1 MKPGYIRFERLFLG
15 IAAIATGIGLAAM
28 AAMGPLWLG
37 IIQYRT
43 SPSAIYQFIGQDM
56 VNLFIMAPV
65 CIIGGVLRL
74 LGKGA
79 ASYLLILTP
88 LYLIYTI
95 LSFGMGMEWSH
106 PAYSGNSEQYF
117 FLFLG
122 LLIGGFLLLFDSLGQ
137 FSGTAKGRPIK
148 TSVLLPYSMLFSLFL
163 ILFALMW
170 VGEVFEVMRTGTT
183 RGYEAS
189 PLAFWLVRYF
199 DLGFTAPL
207 GFLSIYLLWS
217 RPATGFPVQLLFYGF
232 FLTMGLAVNAM
243 GLAMYLFKDP
253 NWTIESTVVFG
264 VLLLIISAGF
274 ALILTR
280 GRERASDAAS

>member
-1 MKPGYIRFERLFLG
+1 MKAGYNHFERVFIG
-15 IAAIATGIGLAAM
+15 ITALATGIGLAAM
-28 AAMGPLWLG
+28 ASLGPLWLG
-37 IIQYRT
+37 VIEYKT

-56 VNLFIMAPV
+56 VNLFIMAPI

-74 LGKGA
+74 RGKDRA
-79 ASYLLILTP
+79 KYLLILTP
-88 LYLIYTI
+88 PYLIYTI
-95 LSFGMGMEWSH
+95 LCFGMGMEWSH

-137 FSGTAKGRPIK
+137 FAGAAEGRPIK
-148 TSVLLPYSMLFSLFL
+148 NRVLLPYSILFSLFL
-163 ILFALMW
+163 ILFGLMW
-170 VGEVFEVMRTGTT
+170 VGEVFEVMRTGTS
-183 RGYEAS
+183 RGYEAA

-199 DLGFTAPL
+199 DLGFTIPL

-217 RPATGFPVQLLFYGF
+217 RPVSGFPVQLLFYGF

-253 NWTIESTVVFG
+253 DWSIANTVVFG
-264 VLLLIISAGF
+264 VLLLIILAGF
-274 ALILTR
+274 SLILTQGRQR
-280 GRERASDAAS
+280 GSHAAA

>member
-1 MKPGYIRFERLFLG
+1 MKPGYTQFERVFIG
-15 IAAIATGIGLAAM
+15 ITALATGIGLAAM
-28 AAMGPLWLG
+28 ASLGPLWLG

-56 VNLFIMAPV
+56 VNLFIMAPI
-65 CIIGGVLRL
+65 CIIGGLLRL
-74 LGKGA
+74 LGRQSAK
-79 ASYLLILTP
+79 YLLILTP
-88 LYLIYTI
+88 PYLIYTI

-137 FSGTAKGRPIK
+137 FSGSAKGRPIK
-148 TSVLLPYSMLFSLFL
+148 RSVLLPYSILFSLFL
-163 ILFALMW
+163 ILFGLMW

-199 DLGFTAPL
+199 DLGFTIPL

-217 RPATGFPVQLLFYGF
+217 RPATGYPVQLLFYGF

-253 NWTIESTVVFG
+253 NWTIESTVVFA

-274 ALILTR
+274 TLILTR
-280 GRERASDAAS
+280 GRSRGSHAAA

>member
-1 MKPGYIRFERLFLG
+1 MKPGYLQFERVFIG
-15 IAAIATGIGLAAM
+15 ITAVATGIGLAVM
-28 AAMGPLWLG
+28 ASLGPLWLG
-37 IIQYRT
+37 IIEYKT

-56 VNLFIMAPV
+56 VNLFIMAPI

-74 LGKGA
+74 LGRKTA
-79 ASYLLILTP
+79 QFLLILTP
-88 LYLIYTI
+88 PYLIYTI
-95 LSFGMGMEWSH
+95 LCFGMGMEWSH

-137 FSGTAKGRPIK
+137 FSGSAEGRPIQTK
-148 TSVLLPYSMLFSLFL
+148 LLLPYSVLFSLFL
-163 ILFALMW
+163 ILFGMMW
-170 VGEVFEVMRTGTT
+170 IQEVFEVMRTGTS
-183 RGYEAS
+183 RGYEAA

-199 DLGFTAPL
+199 DLGFTIPL

-217 RPATGFPVQLLFYGF
+217 RPVSGFPVQLLFYGF

-253 NWTIESTVVFG
+253 DWSIANTVVFG
-264 VLLLIISAGF
+264 VLLLIILTGF
-274 ALILTR
+274 TLILTQGRQR
-280 GRERASDAAS
+280 GSHAAA

>member
-1 MKPGYIRFERLFLG
+1 MNAGYIKFERNFIG
-15 IAAIATGIGLAAM
+15 IGAILTGAGLAAM
-28 AAMGPLWLG
+28 AAMGPLWLE

-56 VNLFIMAPV
+56 VNLFIMAPL

-74 LGKGA
+74 LGRNIAK
-79 ASYLLILTP
+79 YLLILTP
-88 LYLIYTI
+88 PYLIYTI

-137 FSGTAKGRPIK
+137 FSGSTKGRPL
-148 TSVLLPYSMLFSLFL
+148 SRRVLLPYSILFGLFL
-163 ILFALMW
+163 VLFGLMW
-170 VGEVFEVMRTGTT
+170 VGEVFEVMHTGTT

-199 DLGFTAPL
+199 DLGFTIPL

-217 RPATGFPVQLLFYGF
+217 RPVSGFPIQLLFYGF
-232 FLTMGLAVNAM
+232 FLNMGLAVNAM
-243 GLAMYLFKDP
+243 GLAMYLFEDP
-253 NWTIESTVVFG
+253 NWTIESTVVFA

-280 GRERASDAAS
+280 GRERGSRAAA

>member
-1 MKPGYIRFERLFLG
+1 MNAGYIKFERVF
-15 IAAIATGIGLAAM
+15 TGITAVAVGFGLAAM
-28 AAMGPLWLG
+28 AAMGPLWLE

-65 CIIGGVLRL
+65 CIIGGILRL
-74 LGKGA
+74 LGRDLAK
-79 ASYLLILTP
+79 YLLILTP
-88 LYLIYTI
+88 PYLIYTI

-106 PAYSGNSEQYF
+106 PAYTGNSEHYF

-137 FSGTAKGRPIK
+137 FSGTAKGRPL
-148 TSVLLPYSMLFSLFL
+148 SRRVLLPYSILFSLFL
-163 ILFALMW
+163 ILFGLMW
-170 VGEVFEVMRTGTT
+170 VGEVFEVMRTGST

-199 DLGFTAPL
+199 DLGFTIPL

-217 RPATGFPVQLLFYGF
+217 RPTTGFPVQLLFYGF
-232 FLTMGLAVNAM
+232 FLSMGLAVNAM
-243 GLAMYLFKDP
+243 GLAMYLFNDP
-253 NWTIESTVVFG
+253 NWTIESTVIFA

-280 GRERASDAAS
+280 GRTRESHAAA